1 MSEPANPPRSW
12 HKFLLPFLVAIQFL
26 TRVPVPSQ
34 SYEADALSRAA
45 KFFPFVGLLI
55 GASANQLAIMVGVP
69 AINDGYGTE
78 DMREKLERYQPGWY
92 VGWHDV
98 DPASEDF
105 LSGYRLQKIAIYE
118 ALDDDDRG
126 SLTLYKMVRR

>member
-1 MSEPANPPRSW
+1 VIANGVMI
-12 HKFLLPFLVAIQFL
+12 HHFLIVRDYDFRDA
-26 TRVPVPSQ
+26 
-34 SYEADALSRAA
+34 ALSIRDIVRSHPEQ
-45 KFFPFVGLLI
+45 KPLLI
-55 GASANQLAIMVGVP
+55 GASANQLSIMVGVP

-78 DMREKLERYQPGWY
+78 DMREKLERYRPGWY
-92 VGWHDV
+92 VGWNDV
-98 DPASEDF
+98 DLASEDF